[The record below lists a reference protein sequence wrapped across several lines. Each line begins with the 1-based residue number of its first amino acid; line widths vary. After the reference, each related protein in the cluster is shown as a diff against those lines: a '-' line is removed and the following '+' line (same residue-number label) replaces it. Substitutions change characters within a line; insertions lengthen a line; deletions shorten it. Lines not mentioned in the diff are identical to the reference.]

1 MSNSAISATVSRFNL
16 GEEPLANQIKY
27 IPLPTYIPLCS
38 AVIYLSRIGLQPDLD
53 PRSLGRGKQSEIS
66 DLYFLPTNAHLFYV
80 GEYIFTPSVLK
91 IFLVGYFSFKK
102 PLTLIFISLA
112 L

>member
-27 IPLPTYIPLCS
+27 FPLPTYIPLCS
-38 AVIYLSRIGLQPDLD
+38 AVIYLSRIGLQPDLLLL
-53 PRSLGRGKQSEIS
+53 LGREKQSEIS

-80 GEYIFTPSVLK
+80 GKYIFTPSVLK